1 MANRA
6 CFLVA
11 AGGFSLILVSAG
23 FLRAAAESLPVASP
37 ALEES
42 AVPPTPDDFGAIPVP
57 SVSLAAGSSPEDEL
71 AVGDG
76 GSMPDVDPWAEAF
89 AESARLN
96 QARVPRVPGLR
107 ITLNRQVQ
115 EFLDRFTGSRR
126 DVVNL
131 WLSRSGRYLGMIRKV
146 LQERGLPEDLAFVAM
161 IESGYNPLAVS
172 RAGAKGLWQFMAG
185 TARNYGLRVDQWVDE
200 RLDPER
206 STVAAAAYLKDL
218 YQQFG
223 SWSLAQAA
231 YNAGDVAVSRAI
243 RRAGSSD
250 FWTLARSAF
259 LRRETKD
266 FVPQIHAATVI
277 GRDPARFGFELVE
290 PAPVDV
296 ETVSVPASTDLR
308 ILAHAAGLSAE
319 MLRNLNP
326 VLVRGITPPGARY
339 DLKVPAGTR
348 AGVVAALARRPAAIA
363 HEAAP
368 RDTRAGAGVHV
379 VRANETVSGIAHHYG
394 VKVADV
400 LRWNSLGRDARI
412 RPGDRLRVAEVQA
425 AAAPSSA
432 TTR

>member
-1 MANRA
+1 M
-6 CFLVA
+6 
-11 AGGFSLILVSAG
+11 ILVSAG
-23 FLRAAAESLPVASP
+23 FLPAAAESLPVPSS

-42 AVPPTPDDFGAIPVP
+42 VVPPTGDDFSAMPVP
-57 SVSLAAGSSPEDEL
+57 ATNPALDAGSPEDDL
-71 AVGDG
+71 TAGDG
-76 GSMPDVDPWAEAF
+76 GPMPEVDPWAEAF

-96 QARVPRVPGLR
+96 QVRVAQVPRVQ
-107 ITLNRQVQ
+107 ITLNHQVQ
-115 EFLDRFTGSRR
+115 AFLDRFTGSRR
-126 DVVNL
+126 DVVEL
-131 WLSRSGRYLGMIRKV
+131 WLSRSGRYLGMIRSV
-146 LQERGLPEDLAFVAM
+146 LQQRGLPEDLAFVAM

-206 STVAAAAYLKDL
+206 STVAAAAYLRDL

-231 YNAGDVAVSRAI
+231 YNAGDVAVTRAI
-243 RRAGSSD
+243 RRVGSSD

-277 GRDPARFGFELVE
+277 GRDPEKFGFETVE
-290 PAPVDV
+290 PAPQAV
-296 ETVSVPASTDLR
+296 ETVSVPPSTNLTT
-308 ILAHAAGLSAE
+308 LARAAGLSAE
-319 MLRNLNP
+319 MLRSLNP

-339 DLKVPAGTR
+339 DLKIPVGTH
-348 AGVVAALARRPAAIA
+348 AGVMAALSRPVHAATAVARREG
-363 HEAAP
+363 HAP
-368 RDTRAGAGVHV
+368 KGTTTHI
-379 VRANETVSGIAHHYG
+379 VRANETVSGIAKHYG

-400 LRWNSLGRDARI
+400 VRWNRLGPEARI
-412 RPGDRLRVAEVQA
+412 RPGDRLRVAELQA
-425 AAAPSSA
+425 AAGRTEPA